1 MSSPGD
7 PVIHVD
13 GLFWNVLQLGERQSV
28 SSQSD
33 VCCVR
38 WDAKQDCIRRGGR
51 LFEPRN
57 KELLVFT
64 TLSPQLILTDRN
76 AHCCLVTSY
85 G

>member
-7 PVIHVD
+7 PVILVD
-13 GLFWNVLQLGERQSV
+13 GLFWNVPQLGQRQSV

-64 TLSPQLILTDRN
+64 TLSSSLLIPIRIAVL
-76 AHCCLVTSY
+76 
-85 G
+85 